1 MSEDQANLHKLL
13 SNGYTSC
20 DERGLKGRSRR
31 SVGPRK
37 LDSESF
43 MLQCRFCGLKC
54 ENVVLCCSL
63 IKFYSIDVFTVIH
76 CKSIFLI
83 SFFNEFQV

>member
-37 LDSESF
+37 LDSES
-43 MLQCRFCGLKC
+43 
-54 ENVVLCCSL
+54 
-63 IKFYSIDVFTVIH
+63 
-76 CKSIFLI
+76 LI
-83 SFFNEFQV
+83 SRVDSVAKKVKMFCLVLQFD